1 MSFLKIDRTED
12 TPEVIFD
19 GENGDLFIAGISFPE
34 NVERFFTPIMMWLDE
49 YSQGP
54 ADSTTVIFKFEY
66 FNTSSS
72 KKIFDILAVLEG
84 IKKNGKNVV
93 VKWLYSDDDDDI
105 RSAGIRYSNM
115 VEIPFE
121 FDSY

>member
-49 YSQGP
+49 YSQSP

-84 IKKNGKNVV
+84 IKKSGKNVV

>member
-1 MSFLKIDRTED
+1 MSYLKIDRTED

-19 GENGDLFIAGISFPE
+19 GETGDMFMAGISFPE
-34 NVERFFTPIMMWLDE
+34 NVERFYTPIMMWLDE
-49 YSQGP
+49 YSQLP
-54 ADSTTVIFKFEY
+54 KDVTNVMLKFEY

-72 KKIFDILAVLEG
+72 KKIYDILAILES
-84 IKKNGKNVV
+84 IKKSGKTVEI
-93 VKWLYSDDDDDI
+93 KWLYLEDDDDI

-121 FDSY
+121 FESY